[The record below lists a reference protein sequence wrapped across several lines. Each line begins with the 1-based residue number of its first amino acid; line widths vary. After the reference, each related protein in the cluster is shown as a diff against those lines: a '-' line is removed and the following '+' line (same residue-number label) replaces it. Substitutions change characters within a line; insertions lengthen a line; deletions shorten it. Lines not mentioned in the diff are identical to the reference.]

1 MLDKVAKK
9 PAAVERDTLSFK
21 VTVELKAALEKA
33 AAQDD
38 RTLSSLVQ
46 HLLAKA
52 MRERKLLK

>member
-52 MRERKLLK
+52 MRERGLLK

>member
-1 MLDKVAKK
+1 VAKK

-52 MRERKLLK
+52 MRERRLLK